1 MAPLQF
7 SCSWMQQLCIEC
19 TPAPPL
25 PCLPPSASSRPR
37 RHAPRPPCR
46 VLPQSLAPPL
56 RLCSFLDAELAK
68 LRRLDLLLAGV
79 PHKPPLRVVLNALP
93 ASGRS
98 AGEPS
103 RR

>member
-1 MAPLQF
+1 MLSLSHVRPCKSRKEEAAIAKL
-7 SCSWMQQLCIEC
+7 
-19 TPAPPL
+19 L
-25 PCLPPSASSRPR
+25 PC
-37 RHAPRPPCR
+37 APRSAIPGSSTLDSLCGAK
-46 VLPQSLAPPL
+46 SLAPPL

-79 PHKPPLRVVLNALP
+79 PHQPRLRVVLNALP

-103 RR
+103 HR